1 MAIDLKNLKSD
12 FSNISRTIRFV
23 YDSDR
28 KLTFVRLI
36 LIVVQSV
43 LPLVSLYQ
51 LKQLVDAITRSEV
64 RNGIIPQEVWITI
77 TLVSAVFLVIQ
88 ISNVINTIIGEILGQ
103 KIIDFINGML
113 HRKSLE
119 LDLTYYDN
127 PEYHDTFHRAQQE
140 ATYRPIQILNNISEL
155 IKNVIS
161 FVGIAI
167 ILASLSGYV
176 LLIMIVAGIPSLII
190 RMNRTKTV
198 YKWRKDNTSMFRK
211 VSYYSMLMT
220 NRLYA
225 KEVRIF
231 TLGDFIQNAYE
242 KMRVALINQII
253 ILSRKQAIGNIS
265 SSLFEIAALTISIIL
280 LTQRYYSGLVTL
292 GGFVM
297 FFAAVR
303 NANSYLNGIISNV
316 TGIYNNKLFL
326 SNLFEFIELKPQI
339 KEAANPVKMERL
351 KQGIKLENVSFRYEG
366 GTKKV
371 LENISLDIKPGE
383 TILITGKNG
392 AGKTTLINVLCRM
405 YEASS
410 GKITF
415 DGVDIRDLEIN
426 SLHKNIG
433 IVLQDYCKYNLT
445 VKENIMFGDV
455 DKIRDFESLAE
466 LAGATQF
473 INDLP
478 QKYDTV
484 VGKFFKDGEELSI
497 GQWQKLALARAF
509 YGDAQIIILD
519 EPTASIDLE
528 TEDHFFKTLSE
539 SFKDKIIII
548 IGHKITGKVKADSY
562 YNLQK
567 GTLVKVSGSFAA
579 A

>member
-1 MAIDLKNLKSD
+1 MSLNFKNLKSD
-12 FSNISRTIRFV
+12 ISNISRTIRFV
-23 YDSDR
+23 YDSD
-28 KLTFVRLI
+28 KVLCYVRLLLI
-36 LIVVQSV
+36 LIQSV
-43 LPLVSLYQ
+43 LPLISLYQ
-51 LKQLVDAITRSEV
+51 LKQLVDIITKSTV
-64 RNGIIPQEVWITI
+64 HNGIIPNEVYVTI
-77 TLVSAVFLVIQ
+77 GLVSAVFLVIQ
-88 ISNVINTIIGEILGQ
+88 ISNVINSIVGEILGQ
-103 KIIDFINGML
+103 KIIDYINGML

-140 ATYRPIQILNNISEL
+140 ATYRPIQILNSISEL
-155 IKNVIS
+155 IKNIIS

-167 ILASLSGYV
+167 ILASLSKYV
-176 LLIMIVAGIPSLII
+176 LIIMIIAGIPSLFI
-190 RMNRTKTV
+190 RMRRTRIV
-198 YKWRKDNTSMFRK
+198 YEWRKENTHIFRK

-231 TLGDFIQNAYE
+231 RLGNYIQNAYE
-242 KMRVALINQII
+242 TMRVTVINQII
-253 ILSRKQAIGNIS
+253 KLAKRQGSGNVTS
-265 SSLFEIAALTISIIL
+265 SVFEIAALTISIIL

-303 NANSYLNGIISNV
+303 NANSYLTGIISNV

-326 SNLFEFIELKPQI
+326 SNLFEFIELKPMI
-339 KEAANPVKMERL
+339 REVPNAKKLGKLTE
-351 KQGIKLENVSFRYEG
+351 GIKLENVSFKYEG
-366 GTKKV
+366 GSKKV
-371 LENISLDIKPGE
+371 LENINLDIKPGE
-383 TILITGKNG
+383 TVLITGKNG

-410 GKITF
+410 GSITF
-415 DGVDIRDLEIN
+415 DGVDIKNLDIN
-426 SLHKNIG
+426 SLHKSIG

-455 DKIRDFESLAE
+455 EKTHDFKEVADLS
-466 LAGATQF
+466 GATQF
-473 INDLP
+473 VDELP
-478 QKYDTV
+478 NKFDTI

-509 YGDAQIIILD
+509 YGDSQIIILD

-567 GTLVKVSGSFAA
+567 GTLTKVSGSYAA

>member
-1 MAIDLKNLKSD
+1 MSFDFKNIKSD
-12 FSNISRTIRFV
+12 ISNISRTIRFV
-23 YDSDR
+23 YDSD
-28 KLTFVRLI
+28 KVLCYVRLL
-36 LIVVQSV
+36 LIVIQSV
-43 LPLVSLYQ
+43 LPLISLYQ
-51 LKQLVDAITRSEV
+51 LKQLVDAITKSKV
-64 RNGIIPQEVWITI
+64 HDGIIPNEVYVTI
-77 TLVSAVFLVIQ
+77 ALVSAVFLVIQ
-88 ISNVINTIIGEILGQ
+88 VSNVINTIVGEILGQ
-103 KIIDFINGML
+103 KIIDYINGML

-155 IKNVIS
+155 IKNIIS

-167 ILASLSGYV
+167 ILASLSKYV
-176 LLIMIVAGIPSLII
+176 LIIMIIAGIPSLFI
-190 RMNRTKTV
+190 RMRRTRIV
-198 YKWRKDNTSMFRK
+198 YEWRKENTHIFRK
-211 VSYYSMLMT
+211 VSYYSQLMT

-231 TLGDFIQNAYE
+231 RLGNYIQNAYE
-242 KMRVALINQII
+242 TMRITVINQII
-253 ILSRKQAIGNIS
+253 KLAKRQGSGNVTS
-265 SSLFEIAALTISIIL
+265 SVFEIAALTISIIL
-280 LTQRYYSGLVTL
+280 LTKRYYTGLVSL

-303 NANSYLNGIISNV
+303 NANTYLTGIISNV

-326 SNLFEFIELKPQI
+326 SNLFEFIELKPLI
-339 KEAANPVKMERL
+339 KEAPNAKKLGKLTE
-351 KQGIKLENVSFRYEG
+351 GIKLENVSFKYEG
-366 GTKKV
+366 GSKKV
-371 LENISLDIKPGE
+371 LENINLEIKPGE
-383 TILITGKNG
+383 TVLITGKNG

-405 YEASS
+405 YEAST

-415 DGVDIRDLEIN
+415 DGVDIKDLEIN

-455 DKIRDFESLAE
+455 EKTHDFKDVAE

-473 INDLP
+473 VNELP
-478 QKYDTV
+478 LKFDTI

-509 YGDAQIIILD
+509 YGDSQIIILD

-567 GTLVKVSGSFAA
+567 GTLLKVSGSFAA